1 MKKIVSIL
9 KNKEIMNRLLFTIL
23 ILFIFRIGAQITVPG
38 VTLSSDLTNYL
49 SQNNALSLMNLLGG
63 GTLQTFSIF
72 ALGVSPYITAQ
83 IIIQLLST
91 DVLPAL
97 TELKRQGQYGRKKIE
112 MATRYLTLLLGAVQA
127 YGIIRTMENSD
138 YITFVTAD
146 NEWLTY
152 IYIVLVMMAGSMLVM
167 WLGDQISV
175 KGIGNGISM
184 IIFAGIVSSL
194 PRQISTAF
202 TKWVLQTIGMGDNA
216 QIAGVFQ
223 FVLYVVMYLLII
235 SFVTFVELSQ
245 RKIPVQHSGKGGG
258 QTQSMARASFLPI
271 KINSA
276 GVIPVIFASSLMM
289 APQVIVAFID
299 PTLGSA
305 GWLDVFNT
313 SKWVQMGDTGWYMPW
328 GLIIYIVLTIAF
340 TFFYAN
346 MQINPEQIAENF
358 QKSGS
363 YIPGIKPGNETER
376 YIRKVLNR
384 VTVIGALA
392 LAFIAALPPI
402 LTLSGAFGND
412 SSLALGGTG
421 LIIVVGVALEL
432 NNQVDGLLAGKSF
445 DEVVAGG
452 GQYRTYGASGRRQ
465 GYISQTI
472 NN

>member
-9 KNKEIMNRLLFTIL
+9 KNKEIMNRLLFTLL

-38 VTLSSDLTNYL
+38 VKLGDDLNNYL

-138 YITFVTAD
+138 YITFTTAD

-152 IYIVLVMMAGSMLVM
+152 IYIVLVMMAGAMLVM

-194 PRQISTAF
+194 PRQMSTAF
-202 TKWVLQTIGMGDNA
+202 SKWVLQTVGMGDNA

-289 APQVIVAFID
+289 APQLITAFID
-299 PTLGSA
+299 PNLSSA
-305 GWLDVFNT
+305 TWLDVFNT
-313 SKWVQMGDTGWYMPW
+313 SKWVQMGETEWYMPW
-328 GLIIYIVLTIAF
+328 GLIIYIILTIAF

-384 VTVIGALA
+384 VTVIGALSLA
-392 LAFIAALPPI
+392 LIAALPPI

-452 GQYRTYGASGRRQ
+452 GQ
-465 GYISQTI
+465 
-472 NN
+472 